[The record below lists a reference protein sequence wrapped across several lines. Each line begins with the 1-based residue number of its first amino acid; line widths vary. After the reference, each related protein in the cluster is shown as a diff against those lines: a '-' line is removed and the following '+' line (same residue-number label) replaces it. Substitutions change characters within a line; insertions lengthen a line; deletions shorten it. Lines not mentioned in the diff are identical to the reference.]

1 MRKIIDKGLEL
12 SLIFL
17 MAFLVVDV
25 LWQVLSRYILVS
37 PSSVTDELAGYLLI
51 WVGLL
56 GAAYVSGKNEHLA
69 IDLLLQH
76 MRPSRRKLLRLFIFL
91 IVFLFAVF
99 VLIVGGAW
107 LVYTR
112 FHLGVTSASL
122 EINLGYVYLALP
134 QVLLRSAKTTAIVLL
149 LVATCTGL
157 SWIMSYE
164 NIPQTVSAAL
174 LSISDNPVVILILIN
189 VILLIVGIFMDMTP
203 AVLIFTPIF
212 LPIATGQL
220 GMDPV
225 HFGIMMVLN
234 LCVGL
239 CTPPVGSVLFIG
251 CSVAGTKIDQV
262 IRPLLPM
269 FAAMVIVL
277 FLVAFLPDLSLLIP
291 RLFGL

>member
-112 FHLGVTSASL
+112 FHLDRKS
-122 EINLGYVYLALP
+122 
-134 QVLLRSAKTTAIVLL
+134 
-149 LVATCTGL
+149 
-157 SWIMSYE
+157 
-164 NIPQTVSAAL
+164 
-174 LSISDNPVVILILIN
+174 VV
-189 VILLIVGIFMDMTP
+189 
-203 AVLIFTPIF
+203 
-212 LPIATGQL
+212 
-220 GMDPV
+220 
-225 HFGIMMVLN
+225 
-234 LCVGL
+234 
-239 CTPPVGSVLFIG
+239 
-251 CSVAGTKIDQV
+251 
-262 IRPLLPM
+262 
-269 FAAMVIVL
+269 
-277 FLVAFLPDLSLLIP
+277 
-291 RLFGL
+291 

>member
-56 GAAYVSGKNEHLA
+56 GAAY
-69 IDLLLQH
+69 LLLQH

-134 QVLLRSAKTTAIVLL
+134 LGGLLTAYYAIDNAIALFRS
-149 LVATCTGL
+149 
-157 SWIMSYE
+157 SNS
-164 NIPQTVSAAL
+164 
-174 LSISDNPVVILILIN
+174 
-189 VILLIVGIFMDMTP
+189 
-203 AVLIFTPIF
+203 
-212 LPIATGQL
+212 
-220 GMDPV
+220 
-225 HFGIMMVLN
+225 
-234 LCVGL
+234 
-239 CTPPVGSVLFIG
+239 
-251 CSVAGTKIDQV
+251 
-262 IRPLLPM
+262 
-269 FAAMVIVL
+269 
-277 FLVAFLPDLSLLIP
+277 
-291 RLFGL
+291 

>member
-76 MRPSRRKLLRLFIFL
+76 IRPSRRKLLRLFIFL

-107 LVYTR
+107 LEYTR

-122 EINLGYVYLALP
+122 EINLGYVYLGLP
-134 QVLLRSAKTTAIVLL
+134 LGGLLTAYY
-149 LVATCTGL
+149 A
-157 SWIMSYE
+157 M
-164 NIPQTVSAAL
+164 
-174 LSISDNPVVILILIN
+174 DNAS
-189 VILLIVGIFMDMTP
+189 T
-203 AVLIFTPIF
+203 
-212 LPIATGQL
+212 
-220 GMDPV
+220 
-225 HFGIMMVLN
+225 
-234 LCVGL
+234 
-239 CTPPVGSVLFIG
+239 LFRT
-251 CSVAGTKIDQV
+251 SS
-262 IRPLLPM
+262 P
-269 FAAMVIVL
+269 
-277 FLVAFLPDLSLLIP
+277 
-291 RLFGL
+291 